1 MTKCASDTQAQNVI
15 ILYHRH
21 RVSFRLGF
29 VMILLDE
36 SGRRA
41 LRIAGYIGL
50 AGSLMMLGAC
60 DRQLA
65 LCEKLLKSNL
75 AAPATYS
82 RVSVSNTYDKVV
94 AVEPQRRSFITVE
107 AWKEAHDEWRA
118 RGNPPLVDRREIVIR
133 YDALNAFGVP
143 LRSIEVCEFRAG
155 QPHDDGE
162 EAVLSLMAGSTPN
175 DGRPACCFRRDR

>member
-1 MTKCASDTQAQNVI
+1 MKQAQNVVF
-15 ILYHRH
+15 LSRGH
-21 RVSFRLGF
+21 RVPFRLGF
-29 VMILLDE
+29 VMNLLDE
-36 SGRRA
+36 SRRRS
-41 LRIAGYIGL
+41 LRIANCIGL
-50 AGSLMMLGAC
+50 VGPLMVLGAC

-65 LCEKLLKSNL
+65 LCEKHLKSHL

-94 AVEPQRRSFITVE
+94 AVEPQRRSFTTVE
-107 AWKEAHDEWRA
+107 AWKEAHNKWRA

-133 YDALNAFGVP
+133 YDASNAFGVP
-143 LRSIEVCEFRAG
+143 LRASEICEFREG

-162 EAVLSLMAGSTPN
+162 ESVLALIAGSTPT